1 MLAFFKHMARLFKV
15 LTVLARYDALFF
27 LDMLKERKPIF
38 GYLKIVIR
46 FLFPRYKGVRQKSPG
61 LRLALA
67 LETLGPAF
75 IKLGQ
80 TLATRVDIIG
90 EDIAQDLRRLQD
102 SLPAFPFDFAKA
114 RIEAELGKPLEE
126 LYLTFDPTPVAAA
139 SIAQVH
145 FATTLEGVEVAVK
158 VLRPNIRADLA
169 KDLETFTF
177 MAALIE
183 KALPRARR
191 LKPLEVIKTLRDT
204 IEMEV
209 DLEIEAKAATRLKK
223 NMANEP
229 NYRVP
234 TIDWEL
240 TSKSVLTIE
249 RIVGIPI
256 GDKAALK
263 AAGHDLNRLSE
274 VVIRTFL
281 TQAIRDGFF
290 HGDLHQGN
298 FFVEPDGT
306 LVPVDFGIMGRLDN
320 DTRRFLAEILWGFQ
334 QKNYGK
340 VADVH
345 FEAGYVP
352 NDQNRAAFTEALKAI
367 ADPIINKN
375 IGDVSIGDLLAK
387 LLKTTG
393 TFSMQTQPQ
402 LLVLQRTMV
411 MAEGLAHFLNN
422 DANMW
427 ALSRPTLERHIIPY
441 LGLGELLGLLNF
453 KGEDGQPFW
462 EGFFE
467 KISAFFKWLMAY
479 LPKVFDYLKQLFEAL
494 LDWVSKGI
502 PKPA

>member
-1 MLAFFKHMARLFKV
+1 MIAFFKHMARLFQV

-27 LDMLKERKPIF
+27 LDMLKERKPLF
-38 GYLKIVIR
+38 GYLKTIIT
-46 FLFPRYKGVRQKSPG
+46 FLFPRYRGIRQKTPG
-61 LRLALA
+61 ERLALA
-67 LETLGPAF
+67 LEKLGPAF

-80 TLATRVDIIG
+80 TLATRVDLIG
-90 EDIAQDLRRLQD
+90 ADIADDLRRLQD
-102 SLPAFPFDFAKA
+102 RLPPFSYELAKK
-114 RIEAELGKPLEE
+114 RIEGELGKPLGD
-126 LYLTFDPTPVAAA
+126 LYTDFDPVPVAAA

-145 FATTLEGVEVAVK
+145 FATTLEGEEVAVK

-169 KDLETFTF
+169 RDLETFSF
-177 MAALIE
+177 MAKLVE
-183 KALPRARR
+183 KALPRLRR

-209 DLEIEAKAATRLKK
+209 DLEIEAEAATRLKK
-223 NMANEP
+223 NMADEP
-229 NYRVP
+229 MYRVP
-234 TIDWEL
+234 SIDWER
-240 TSKSVLTIE
+240 TSKSVMTIE
-249 RIVGIPI
+249 RIVGIPV

-306 LVPVDFGIMGRLDN
+306 LVPVDFGIMGRLDT

-334 QKNYGK
+334 QKDYTK
-340 VADVH
+340 VANVH

-352 NDQNRAAFTEALKAI
+352 SDQNRTAFTEALKSI

-375 IGDVSIGDLLAK
+375 IGDISIGDLLAQ

-402 LLVLQRTMV
+402 LLVLQRSMV

-427 ALSRPTLERHIIPY
+427 TLSRPTLERHIIPY
-441 LGLGELLGLLNF
+441 LGFRELLGLLNF
-453 KGEDGQPFW
+453 KAGDGEDL
-462 EGFFE
+462 FE
-467 KISAFFKWLMAY
+467 KISAFFRWLLTS
-479 LPKVFDYLKQLFEAL
+479 LPRLFDYLKQVFETL
-494 LDWVSKGI
+494 LNWVNTHN